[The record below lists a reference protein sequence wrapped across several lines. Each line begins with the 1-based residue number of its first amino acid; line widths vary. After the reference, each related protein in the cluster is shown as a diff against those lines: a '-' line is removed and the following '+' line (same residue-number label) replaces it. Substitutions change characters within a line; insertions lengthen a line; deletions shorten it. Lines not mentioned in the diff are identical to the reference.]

1 MSGIG
6 NAIGNVVGGITGAKQ
21 AGEAAARAGELQYQA
36 TQEGVAEQRRQF
48 DEVVKLMTPYIT
60 AGTGALSQQQAFLG
74 LTTPEQQ
81 QAAISAIEQSPQMQ
95 AMAQQGENAILQN
108 AAATGGLRGGN
119 IQSALGQFRP
129 QLLSN
134 LIEQQYGRLGGLAQ
148 LGQASGAFQAAQG
161 MNLGQNVSDLFNRGA
176 AAQAMG
182 ITAKGNIARQ
192 SFGDLLNI
200 GKMAIGA
207 KTAGIF

>member
-1 MSGIG
+1 MSLGAAGKAVG
-6 NAIGNVVGGITGAKQ
+6 NIFGSITGAKQ
-21 AGEAAARAGELQYQA
+21 AGEAAAEAGELQYRA

-119 IQSALGQFRP
+119 IQAALGQFRP

-182 ITAKGNIARQ
+182 VVARGNVQRQ
-192 SFGDLLNI
+192 IFQDALGL
-200 GKMAIGA
+200 GKAVMGA
-207 KTAGIF
+207 F